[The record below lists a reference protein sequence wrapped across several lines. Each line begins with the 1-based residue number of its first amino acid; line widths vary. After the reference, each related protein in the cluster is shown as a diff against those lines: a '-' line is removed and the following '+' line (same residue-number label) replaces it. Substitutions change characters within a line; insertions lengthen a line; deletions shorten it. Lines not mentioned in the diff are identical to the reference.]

1 MFFVSENHHLI
12 DPEQSI
18 ICRKVK
24 GEKDE
29 VYRGA
34 STQILGVAVGDCY
47 IMSTSG
53 NDAGM
58 LLEGVRNNNGLVS
71 LNNELKTR
79 LQAMDQQAQ
88 WGDGNSPSLSFNIH
102 LFILQSSIMHV

>member
-1 MFFVSENHHLI
+1 
-12 DPEQSI
+12 
-18 ICRKVK
+18 
-24 GEKDE
+24 
-29 VYRGA
+29 
-34 STQILGVAVGDCY
+34 
-47 IMSTSG
+47 MSTSG

-58 LLEGVRNNNGLVS
+58 LLEGVVILIRSFHNLSNFLYCLQRNNNGLVS